1 MDQHRP
7 IIGAIYTPGD
17 GDECEMKAIGPTHVV
32 VTWLRSGVNR
42 RCIYTR
48 AHFDREFTFVRLPA
62 RPVEVGHQGDLF
74 SSEGPPCQ
82 PHI

>member
-17 GDECEMKAIGPTHVV
+17 DDECEMKAIGPTHVV
-32 VTWLRSGVNR
+32 VTWRRSSINR

-48 AHFDREFTFVRLPA
+48 AAFDRDFTFVRLPPPA
-62 RPVEVGHQGDLF
+62 APPCQQGDLF
-74 SSEGPPCQ
+74 EVQ
-82 PHI
+82 P